1 LLRSI
6 NSKFYAIAFLLVL
19 SFGIGYGILAYFLHQ
34 LNKSTAIAREVVSVE
49 RGFSKL
55 HTLFHET
62 RFWESV
68 IIAQKNPEAERQFGA
83 RIAQVQQL
91 LVDLNQKELNPATK
105 STLKQIKASIKQYE
119 DHFNGLIQLK
129 IKQSLLRTR
138 METHYRSM
146 VSIILSSDNP
156 SLLKPLFNLTHF
168 LTSYRVN
175 RDVAQYQ
182 ALRLVI
188 NSIET
193 RVKALALADVRMRD
207 YLHSFRDLLDEDFTI
222 ENDIIAI
229 NKAVE
234 SINLQLND
242 YFTQTF
248 LELETYQNSK
258 FQESTRIRQELGL
271 IFQMAALVGVIFLFA
286 IILLI
291 SRNIIKPIKAMAL
304 VMQEVKAGDI
314 STRFKNPNNKEDEI
328 IQLGISFNAMLDT
341 VETNNQ
347 KLIDNRNELEQ
358 KIIELSERELE
369 GRRLAAQL
377 QRAQKME
384 AIGTLAG
391 GVAHDLNNV
400 LSGIASYPELLLLDM
415 PEDSPYRNTVLAIQ
429 ESGLKAAAIVQ
440 DLLTLA
446 RRGVAVTEITNLND
460 LVDNYLSSPEYKN
473 LASLN
478 PEIEIKIELAED
490 LLNIQGSPVHLLKTI
505 MNLVSNAV
513 ESIRAWGTIIIRTA
527 NQYVDRPIKG
537 YDDVEEGDFA
547 VLSVEDTGSGIPTA
561 DQERIFEPFFTK
573 KIMGHSG
580 TGLGMTVVWGTV
592 KDHKGYIDVQSAEG
606 QGSKFNL
613 YFPATRQ
620 TMVPEAS
627 CASIENLAGNGETV
641 LVVDDVPRQ
650 RQIASEMLQRLGY
663 IVETAASGEETLN
676 YFQKHTADLIVLD
689 MIMEPGIDGLETYK
703 RVLRIAPHQKA
714 IITSGYSE
722 TNLVR
727 ETQRLGAGEYIKK
740 PYTLREI
747 GRAIQHELAK

>member
-1 LLRSI
+1 
-6 NSKFYAIAFLLVL
+6 
-19 SFGIGYGILAYFLHQ
+19 
-34 LNKSTAIAREVVSVE
+34 
-49 RGFSKL
+49 
-55 HTLFHET
+55 
-62 RFWESV
+62 
-68 IIAQKNPEAERQFGA
+68 
-83 RIAQVQQL
+83 
-91 LVDLNQKELNPATK
+91 
-105 STLKQIKASIKQYE
+105 
-119 DHFNGLIQLK
+119 
-129 IKQSLLRTR
+129 
-138 METHYRSM
+138 
-146 VSIILSSDNP
+146 
-156 SLLKPLFNLTHF
+156 
-168 LTSYRVN
+168 
-175 RDVAQYQ
+175 
-182 ALRLVI
+182 
-188 NSIET
+188 
-193 RVKALALADVRMRD
+193 MRD

-415 PEDSPYRNTVLAIQ
+415 PADSPYRNTVLAIQ

-460 LVDNYLSSPEYKN
+460 LVNNYLSSPEYKN

-606 QGSKFNL
+606 QGSKFSL

>member
-1 LLRSI
+1 
-6 NSKFYAIAFLLVL
+6 
-19 SFGIGYGILAYFLHQ
+19 
-34 LNKSTAIAREVVSVE
+34 
-49 RGFSKL
+49 
-55 HTLFHET
+55 
-62 RFWESV
+62 
-68 IIAQKNPEAERQFGA
+68 
-83 RIAQVQQL
+83 
-91 LVDLNQKELNPATK
+91 
-105 STLKQIKASIKQYE
+105 
-119 DHFNGLIQLK
+119 
-129 IKQSLLRTR
+129 
-138 METHYRSM
+138 M
-146 VSIILSSDNP
+146 VSIILSLDNP

-168 LTSYRVN
+168 LTSYRAN
-175 RDVAQYQ
+175 RAIAQYQ

-193 RVKALALADVRMRD
+193 RVKDLDLADVRMRD
-207 YLHSFRDLLDEDFTI
+207 YLRSFRDLLDEDFTI
-222 ENDIIAI
+222 ENNIAAI
-229 NKAVE
+229 NKAVGG
-234 SINLQLND
+234 INLQLNE

-248 LELETYQNSK
+248 QELKTYQNSK
-258 FQESTRIRQELGL
+258 FQESTRIRQELRL
-271 IFQMAALVGVIFLFA
+271 IFQMAALVGVIFLFS

-291 SRNIIKPIKAMAL
+291 SQNIIKPIKAMAL
-304 VMQEVKAGDI
+304 VMQEVRAGDI
-314 STRFKNPNNKEDEI
+314 SARFKNPKNKEDEI
-328 IQLGISFNAMLDT
+328 IQFGISFNAMLDT

-347 KLIDNRNELEQ
+347 KLIDNQKELEQ

-369 GRRLAAQL
+369 SQRLAAQL

-400 LSGIASYPELLLLDM
+400 LSGIASYPELLLLDL
-415 PEDSPYRNTVLAIQ
+415 PEDSPYRHTILAIQ

-446 RRGVAVTEITNLND
+446 RRGVAVTEITNLNE
-460 LVDNYLSSPEYKN
+460 LINNYLASPEYKN

-478 PEIEIKIELAED
+478 SEIAIKIELAED

-513 ESIRAWGTIIIRTA
+513 ESIPAWGTITIRTA

-561 DQERIFEPFFTK
+561 DLERIFEPFFTK

-592 KDHKGYIDVQSAEG
+592 KDHKGYIDVRSAEG
-606 QGSKFNL
+606 QGSKFSL

-620 TMVPEAS
+620 MRAPVES
-627 CASIENLAGNGETV
+627 SASIENLAGNGETV

-663 IVETAASGEETLN
+663 IVETASSGEETLD
-676 YFQKHTADLIVLD
+676 YFQKHRADLIVLD

-703 RVLRIAPHQKA
+703 RVLQISPHQKA

-727 ETQRLGAGEYIKK
+727 ETQRLGAGQYIKK

-747 GRAIQHELAK
+747 GRAIKLELAK